1 MTPIFPPELTL
12 PTLDSLNA
20 SVPENLD
27 ALAVARAWFDAF
39 KAALEAQDAQRVDAL
54 LAPNALWR
62 DILALTWDFRTF
74 HGVPDIARFL
84 RDRLA
89 PSAPTEFVLDEQW
102 VALERPYPDLAWV
115 QGIFRFAATAGP
127 VSGVFRLIPGADGVW
142 RAHTVFTNLD
152 GLAGFPELVGAH
164 RDPLPNHGHWRDKR
178 ERELAC
184 EDEPPRVIIIGGG
197 QSGLEVAARLKYLG
211 VKALVLERQNRVGDQ
226 WRKRYEALCLH
237 DLVWDVH
244 MPYFPFPSTW
254 PVFTPA
260 LKLADWL
267 ETYADALELN
277 VWTNAT
283 VTKAVQD
290 PESKLWTVTCKR
302 GDGSERTFAVPH
314 VIFAVGWGGGAP
326 QRPHFPGEDE
336 FAGQI
341 LHSSEHKSAR
351 DHLGKK
357 VVVVGACTSG
367 HDICADYYNHGVDVT
382 MYQRGETYVMSSA
395 NGLRVLFSGTE
406 DGPPTEIGDLLNAS
420 YPNHLLHLVH
430 QRKVREIA
438 EDDKEMLDGLRKVGF
453 KLGWGHDGSG
463 FLMLA
468 WTRSG
473 GYYLDVGT
481 SKLIADGKIKLKN
494 DAEIEA
500 FTRDGLRFKDGSE
513 LSADVVVFATGYANV
528 REPIQK
534 ICGDAV
540 MQALK
545 PVWGLDAEGEL
556 NSAWR
561 DTGVE
566 GLYVMMGNLSLCRF
580 HSKHLALQIKA
591 MEEGVFGGRYSI

>member
-1 MTPIFPPELTL
+1 MSPIFPPDLAL
-12 PTLDSLNA
+12 PTLDSLHA
-20 SVPENLD
+20 SVPDDLD

-39 KAALEAQDAQRVDAL
+39 KGALEAHDAQRVAAL

-89 PSAPTEFVLDEQW
+89 LSAPTELVLDEQW

-152 GLAGFPELVGAH
+152 GLAGFPELIGPY
-164 RDPLPNHGHWRDKR
+164 RDPLPNHGHWYEKR
-178 ERELAC
+178 ARELAC

-237 DLVWDVH
+237 DSVWYDH
-244 MPYFPFPSTW
+244 MPYLPFPSTW

-260 LKLADWL
+260 PKLADWL
-267 ETYADALELN
+267 ESYAHSLELN

-290 PESKLWTVTCKR
+290 QGSKLWTVTCKR
-302 GDGSERTFAVPH
+302 GDGSERTFTVPH
-314 VIFAVGWGGGAP
+314 LIFAVGWGGGTP
-326 QRPHFPGEDE
+326 QRPHYPGEDT

-351 DHLGKK
+351 DHIGKK

-367 HDICADYYNHGVDVT
+367 HDICADYYNHGVDF
-382 MYQRGETYVMSSA
+382 YREG
-395 NGLRVLFSGTE
+395 
-406 DGPPTEIGDLLNAS
+406 GPPTEIGDLLNAS
-420 YPNHLLHLVH
+420 YPNHLMHLVH
-430 QRKVREIA
+430 QRKTREIA
-438 EDDKEMLDGLRKVGF
+438 EADKETLDGLRKVGF

-494 DAEIEA
+494 DAEIEG
-500 FTRDGLRFKDGSE
+500 FTRGGLRFKDGSE
-513 LSADVVVFATGYANV
+513 LSADVVIFATGYANV

-540 MQALK
+540 VKALK
-545 PVWGLDAEGEL
+545 PVWSLDAEGEL

-561 DTGVE
+561 DTGVP
-566 GLYVMMGNLSLCRF
+566 GLYVMMGNLALCRF

-591 MEEGVFGGRYSI
+591 MEEGVFGARYSM